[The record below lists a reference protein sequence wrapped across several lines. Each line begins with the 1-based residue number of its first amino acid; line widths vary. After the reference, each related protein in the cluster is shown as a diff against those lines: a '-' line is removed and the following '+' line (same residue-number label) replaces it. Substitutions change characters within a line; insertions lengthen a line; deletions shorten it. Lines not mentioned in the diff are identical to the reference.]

1 MHFCCPTGQT
11 VVAGSRVAVAGKKQ
25 NSEGKGRDG
34 KEVRQSIRDHAYVF
48 SWHNELAY
56 WYHLLT

>member
-1 MHFCCPTGQT
+1 M
-11 VVAGSRVAVAGKKQ
+11 VAGSRVAVAGKKQ